1 MVFYKS
7 IPSLNPIEIPEQNLV
22 LRAPMSQDY
31 QAWKH
36 IRQTSREFLEPWEP
50 KWPENDLTRLGYR
63 RRLKRYEQER
73 ERRTGETYFLISKS
87 TKTPFGIPIGGI
99 TVSNI
104 RYGVSRNCNIGYWMG
119 EEFAGKGFM
128 KLSVKAIAR
137 HIFEDLKLC
146 RIEAACLPNNERSS
160 KLLES
165 IGFVREGHMRKYLEI
180 NGVRHDHILFSL
192 LDKDDMR

>member
-1 MVFYKS
+1 MAFYNS
-7 IPSLNPIEIPEQNLV
+7 IPSLNPIEIPETNLV
-22 LRAPMSQDY
+22 LRAPASRDF

-36 IRQTSREFLEPWEP
+36 IREVSRDFLEPWEP
-50 KWPENDLTRLGYR
+50 KWPDNDLTRLGFR

-87 TKTPFGIPIGGI
+87 TKAPIGGI

-104 RYGVSRNCNIGYWMG
+104 RYGVARNCNIGYWMG

-128 KLSVKAIAR
+128 KLTVKAVAR
-137 HIFEDLKLC
+137 HIFDDLKLC
-146 RIEAACLPNNERSS
+146 RIEAACLPGNKRSS

-165 IGFVREGHMRKYLEI
+165 IGFEREGHMRKYLEI
-180 NGVRHDHILFSL
+180 NGMRHDHILYSL
-192 LDKDDMR
+192 LDTDDMR